1 VGWAGRAGLHVPLVL
16 RTPAGE
22 PLFSAASVAR
32 LTVQERFALPLIALL
47 TALAG
52 LANYQTWAP
61 VPRFAVATVALA
73 GLAWVVSFA
82 TEQLGERF
90 GPAITGMLQSTL
102 GNLPELFV
110 VIFALQKGE
119 LVVAQTAIVGS
130 IFANAMLVL
139 GLVIVVGAHRAPD
152 GVMRFSHRLPRDTAT
167 LLLVTVFIIVL
178 LGLSLASHDPASH
191 HVDTIS
197 AVGAVGLLVVYVAW
211 VVPYLRSDTAPGEAR
226 AREMATG
233 EEARGDEAA
242 GREAGVDAD
251 AGHELSAE
259 RARRDEVTTEEARG
273 QQVGRREAMG
283 ERHEPAS
290 GGPRLSL
297 PLTLTLLFAA
307 GVASAF
313 VSDWFVNA
321 LSPAIVQLKISQAFA
336 GLVIVAIAGNAVE
349 NTAGIVLA
357 WKGRSDLAISV
368 VKNSVAQIAA
378 FLFPLLVLISFL
390 LATTLTF
397 ALAPVYIGALLVMAL
412 AMWQVTADG
421 EAAAFEGWALVAL
434 YVILAT
440 LTLYE

>member
-1 VGWAGRAGLHVPLVL
+1 M
-16 RTPAGE
+16 
-22 PLFSAASVAR
+22 SR
-32 LTVQERFALPLIALL
+32 LTPLERAALATIGVL

-52 LANYQTWAP
+52 TANYGRWAA
-61 VPRFAVATVALA
+61 VPRFAVATLALA

-90 GPAITGMLQSTL
+90 GPAITGMMQSTL

-130 IFANAMLVL
+130 LFANAMLVL
-139 GLVIVVGAHRAPD
+139 GLVIVVGARRAPD

-178 LGLSLASHDPASH
+178 LGLSLGSHDPASH
-191 HVDTIS
+191 HVEAIS
-197 AVGAVGLLVVYVAW
+197 AVGAVSLLVVYLAW
-211 VVPYLRSDTAPGEAR
+211 VFPYLRADTLPGGKDLPSGQPDARRLAWGQPEARRLASDEPPAEQLAPGR
-226 AREMATG
+226 P
-233 EEARGDEAA
+233 AA
-242 GREAGVDAD
+242 VRV
-251 AGHELSAE
+251 
-259 RARRDEVTTEEARG
+259 
-273 QQVGRREAMG
+273 
-283 ERHEPAS
+283 

-297 PLTLTLLFAA
+297 RVTLALLLVA

-321 LSPAIVQLKISQAFA
+321 LAPAIVQLHISQAFA

-349 NTAGIVLA
+349 NTAGLVLA

-397 ALAPVYIGALLVMAL
+397 ALAPVYVGALLVMAL

>member
-1 VGWAGRAGLHVPLVL
+1 MPIDMWTRPLPTH
-16 RTPAGE
+16 R
-22 PLFSAASVAR
+22 PLPTLLSADEMSR
-32 LTVQERFALPLIALL
+32 LTSLERAALVTIAVL
-47 TALAG
+47 TVLAG
-52 LANYQTWAP
+52 VANYGQWVP
-61 VPRFAVATVALA
+61 VPRFAVATLALA

-90 GPAITGMLQSTL
+90 GPAVTGMMQSTL

-139 GLVIVVGAHRAPD
+139 GLVIVVGALRAPD

-167 LLLVTVFIIVL
+167 LLLVCVFIIVL

-191 HVDTIS
+191 HVDIIS
-197 AVGAVGLLVVYVAW
+197 AVGAVSLLVVYLAW
-211 VVPYLRSDTAPGEAR
+211 VVPYLRADRLPGAGAEGEGEGQGEAES
-226 AREMATG
+226 AR
-233 EEARGDEAA
+233 
-242 GREAGVDAD
+242 
-251 AGHELSAE
+251 
-259 RARRDEVTTEEARG
+259 
-273 QQVGRREAMG
+273 
-283 ERHEPAS
+283 AS
-290 GGPRLSL
+290 GVRSPNEGAAPHVDSFPHEGPRLSL
-297 PLTLTLLFAA
+297 RLTLVLLLVA
-307 GVASAF
+307 GVSSAF
-313 VSDWFVNA
+313 VSDWFVNG
-321 LSPAIVQLKISQAFA
+321 LQPAIVQLKISQAFA

-349 NTAGIVLA
+349 NTAGLVLA

-378 FLFPLLVLISFL
+378 FLFPLLVLLSFL

>member
-1 VGWAGRAGLHVPLVL
+1 M
-16 RTPAGE
+16 
-22 PLFSAASVAR
+22 SR
-32 LTVQERFALPLIALL
+32 LTSTERVALL
-47 TALAG
+47 TIAALTAIAG
-52 LANYQTWAP
+52 VANYGQWAA
-61 VPRFAVATVALA
+61 VPRFAVATLALA

-90 GPAITGMLQSTL
+90 GPAVTGMMQSTL

-139 GLVIVVGAHRAPD
+139 GLVIVVGAWRAPD
-152 GVMRFSHRLPRDTAT
+152 GVMRFSHRLPRDTST

-197 AVGAVGLLVVYVAW
+197 AVGAVSLLVVYFAW
-211 VVPYLRSDTAPGEAR
+211 VVPYLRADKLPGAEDDALGSSAGQTTAPKASSEDTDRPSIAPI
-226 AREMATG
+226 
-233 EEARGDEAA
+233 
-242 GREAGVDAD
+242 
-251 AGHELSAE
+251 E
-259 RARRDEVTTEEARG
+259 RA
-273 QQVGRREAMG
+273 
-283 ERHEPAS
+283 
-290 GGPRLSL
+290 GPRLSL
-297 PLTLTLLFAA
+297 RLTLALLLTA

-313 VSDWFVNA
+313 VSDWFVNG
-321 LSPAIVQLKISQAFA
+321 LEPAIVQLKISQAFA

-349 NTAGIVLA
+349 NTAGVVLA

-412 AMWQVTADG
+412 AMWQVTGDG